1 MPARVSQRRD
11 QSEKEKEIKGKV
23 ILCIL
28 VWYICSPFHAMYKIS
43 LTEGCTGEVSR
54 IDSCL
59 STMKYNKKYKSF
71 FFFHNKK
78 ESNPYDA

>member
-11 QSEKEKEIKGKV
+11 QSEKEKEIKGKA

-28 VWYICSPFHAMYKIS
+28 VWYICSPFHAMYNIS
-43 LTEGCTGEVSR
+43 LTEGCTREVR

-59 STMKYNKKYKSF
+59 STMKYNKKYKSLI
-71 FFFHNKK
+71 FFHNKK